1 MIKNEKQIPTGKL
14 VLIGG
19 NEAKKPEKKL
29 SEDNDQNV
37 DFNEG
42 VLNEVIW
49 EMKISPVIEVI
60 PAASENQE
68 EMGKKYIE
76 AFSRLKQKAKVMML
90 SNKKDANLPENLQRI
105 EEANIVFLTG
115 GDQSKLFDIIG
126 NTQLHKVLKNKYEN
140 EDFIIAGTSSGAM
153 VMSQNMITAGESNE
167 ALLKGIIDLKE
178 GLGFITNVIIDT
190 HFLSR
195 GRISRLTESLLI
207 HRNNIG
213 LGICEDTGVVV
224 SEGRSLRT
232 IGSGTVVIMEG
243 KGIKNTN
250 YLSLKETGPV
260 YVENLTMHILA
271 KGAGYDLTE
280 RKFMVSKKQENK
292 KQMQST

>member
-1 MIKNEKQIPTGKL
+1 MNEKQIPTGKL
-14 VLIGG
+14 IIIGG
-19 NEAKKPEKKL
+19 NETKEPEKKL
-29 SEDNDQNV
+29 TEDSNQNV

-42 VLNEVIW
+42 VLNEVIG

-68 EMGKKYIE
+68 EMGKKYIA
-76 AFSRLKQKAKVMML
+76 AFSRLKQKAKVMTL
-90 SNKKDANLPENLQRI
+90 SNKKDANSPENLQRI

-140 EDFIIAGTSSGAM
+140 EDFIIAGSSSGAM

-167 ALLKGIIDLKE
+167 ALLKGLIDLKE
-178 GLGFITNVIIDT
+178 GLGLIANVIIDT

-195 GRISRLTESLLI
+195 GRISRLAESLLI
-207 HRNNIG
+207 YKNNIG

-224 SEGRSLRT
+224 TEGRYLRT

-243 KGIKNTN
+243 RNIKNTN
-250 YLSLKETGPV
+250 YLSLKENDPV
-260 YVENLTMHILA
+260 YIENITMHILS
-271 KGAGYDLTE
+271 KGAGYDLME
-280 RKFMVSKKQENK
+280 RKFIVSKKPENK